1 MLNNKKKKLL
11 KTRPKDRRLW
21 IINMKTII
29 LYLLAIVIWSDS
41 TAQSNNPYNDMGKRY
56 FESVNKIVTD
66 IKENGFKG
74 NDQKSLD
81 YYASLSSI
89 QLKMN
94 PALAAKLYEI
104 NSKPLNPSEII
115 KNSTVSQQSKD
126 FTTKIISIPE
136 KLNVEE
142 TTKYLEN
149 LSRDVKNSKLSEDEK
164 SLNLM
169 LISVANYSSQNR
181 AHDSRG
187 CTIETEHGPKWL
199 SPYQCVLMGA
209 AIGAYIGWE
218 ICGGWCAVGGAILIG
233 VITAVAVC

>member
-1 MLNNKKKKLL
+1 MKKLL
-11 KTRPKDRRLW
+11 KTRPQDRRLW
-21 IINMKTII
+21 IINMKNII

-41 TAQSNNPYNDMGKRY
+41 FAQSNNPYNDMGKKY
-56 FESVNKIVTD
+56 FESVNKIVGD

-104 NSKPLNPSEII
+104 NSKPLNPAEII
-115 KNSTVSQQSKD
+115 KNSTISQQSKD
-126 FTTKIISIPE
+126 FSLKTISVPE
-136 KLNVEE
+136 KLNIDE
-142 TTKYLEN
+142 TTKYFEN
-149 LSRDVKNSKLSEDEK
+149 LSREVKNSKISEQEK

-181 AHDSRG
+181 DNNDSKG
-187 CTIETEHGPKWL
+187 CSIETERGTKYLEPWE
-199 SPYQCVLMGA
+199 CVAVGA
-209 AIGAYIGWE
+209 TIGAFIGYN
-218 ICGGWCAVGGAILIG
+218 ICGPWCAVGGAVVLG
-233 VITAVAVC
+233 VIIAIAVC